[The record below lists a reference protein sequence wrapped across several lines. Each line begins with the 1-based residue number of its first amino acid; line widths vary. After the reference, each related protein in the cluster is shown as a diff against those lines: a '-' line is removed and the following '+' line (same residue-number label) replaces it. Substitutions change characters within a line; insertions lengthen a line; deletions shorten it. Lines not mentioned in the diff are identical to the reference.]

1 MVVFLFGMVLFKQIH
16 PNHINDSWFQE
27 GFIAVKQYQWHE
39 SPLHRAQAGQR
50 FDLSPFILCE
60 LSVTDLG
67 TRDQILL
74 LPVNI
79 FLLAI
84 PVNTTSLVAYYA
96 LFCQTLL
103 PLFLLFPTFFLP
115 FPPCTHLAH
124 SSHTRIVHRFGR
136 WSVRR
141 NVIFFNITLV
151 MFSDNSYSICL

>member
-1 MVVFLFGMVLFKQIH
+1 MNLPCIWLKQ
-16 PNHINDSWFQE
+16 
-27 GFIAVKQYQWHE
+27 GK
-39 SPLHRAQAGQR
+39 
-50 FDLSPFILCE
+50 DLICHLFILCE

-67 TRDQILL
+67 TRDQILV

-103 PLFLLFPTFFLP
+103 PLFLLFPTFLLP
-115 FPPCTHLAH
+115 FPPCTPLAH

-136 WSVRR
+136 WSLSR
-141 NVIFFNITLV
+141 NVISFNITLV